1 MPLTASTSN
10 AQALASFNAVRT
22 RVGVP
27 AVTSFTYQQL
37 LLERRLEFALEQDYW
52 FDLCRLDGY
61 QTSGSA
67 TSPTHHPTAIAI
79 ISQQERG
86 TYSTTADKSP
96 IQIYSNKLTP
106 TDANFFFPV
115 PATEAATDPN
125 LVKAPVPYKFSN

>member
-1 MPLTASTSN
+1 LN
-10 AQALASFNAVRT
+10 QVRT

-67 TSPTHHPTAIAI
+67 TFPTHHPVAEAI

-86 TYSTTADKSP
+86 TYSTTAYSSNGTP
-96 IQIYSNKLTP
+96 NNPVIYSNKLTP

-115 PATEAATDPN
+115 PVSESATDPN
-125 LVKAPVPYKFSN
+125 LVAAPVPYAFK